1 MLVLGKLVTLAATV
15 ETEAIPSTVGIP
27 LKNELDSTDSSFS
40 VLLTHFSTTL
50 LLLQQVQS
58 TVSVSVIPLDD
69 KQIAIFSKNVTLH

>member
-40 VLLTHFSTTL
+40 VLTHFSTTL